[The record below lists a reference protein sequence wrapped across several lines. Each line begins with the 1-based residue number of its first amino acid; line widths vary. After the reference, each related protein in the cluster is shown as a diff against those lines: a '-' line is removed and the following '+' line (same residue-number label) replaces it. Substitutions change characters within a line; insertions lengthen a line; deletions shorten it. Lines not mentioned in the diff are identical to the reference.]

1 MDAIIIANIVK
12 YASMAFDVVPKL
24 IDAGMSI
31 KAHVDETQAALKA
44 MQDGNRDPTEQEW
57 AALNAQVDAL
67 RAKLHSGNG

>member
-1 MDAIIIANIVK
+1 MDALLIAK
-12 YASMAFDVVPKL
+12 YAATAIDLIPKL
-24 IDAGMSI
+24 LAAGMSI
-31 KAHVDETQAALKA
+31 KEHIDETQAALKA